1 MIPSPILKALSTI
14 RTRRVDHLLMGGQ
27 ACVLYGAAEF
37 SRDLDIALLPDPAN
51 LDRLSRA
58 LDDLVAEVIAV
69 PPFSHEH
76 LAEGLAVHF
85 RCTRPDVAGL
95 RIDVMT
101 RMRGVAP
108 FPDLWQRRTTF
119 ELGQETVD
127 ALSLP
132 DLIAAKKT
140 QRDKDWPMIRR
151 LVDVHYTTYREQ
163 PTAERMDF
171 WLRELR
177 TPEFLVE
184 AAGLPQEA
192 TGALSHTDVFEAAAQ
207 NRPLL
212 RTATSEG
219 LEGGALARA
228 LRAEEDAER
237 NADAAYWQPLR
248 ERLSRL
254 RREVRRSSKG

>member
-14 RTRRVDHLLMGGQ
+14 RTRQVDHLLMGGQ

-37 SRDLDIALLPDPAN
+37 SRDLDLVLLPNPLN
-51 LDRLSRA
+51 LDRLRA
-58 LDDLVAEVIAV
+58 ALGDLQAEVIAV
-69 PPFSHEH
+69 PPFHLEL

-85 RCTRPDVAGL
+85 RCAHPDVAGL

-108 FPDLWQRRTTF
+108 FPDLWKRRTTF
-119 ELGQETVD
+119 DFGEEKIDV
-127 ALSLP
+127 LSLP

-140 QRDKDWPMIRR
+140 QRDKYWPMIRR
-151 LVDVHYTTYREQ
+151 LVDVHYTTYRQE
-163 PTAERMDF
+163 PTADRVAF

-184 AAGLPQEA
+184 AARLPRTGTHTPSH
-192 TGALSHTDVFEAAAQ
+192 TGALEAATLD
-207 NRPLL
+207 RPLL
-212 RTATSEG
+212 RSATPAG
-219 LEGGALARA
+219 LESGALARA

-237 NADAAYWQPLR
+237 SADAEYWQPLR
-248 ERLSRL
+248 NKLALL
-254 RREVRRSSKG
+254 RRESRRSTKE

>member
-37 SRDLDIALLPDPAN
+37 SRDLDLALLPDPAN
-51 LDRLSRA
+51 LERLRDA
-58 LDDLVAEVIAV
+58 LDDLGAEVIAV
-69 PPFSHEH
+69 PPFRHEH

-85 RCTRPDVAGL
+85 RCAHPEVAGL
-95 RIDVMT
+95 RIDVMS

-108 FPDLWQRRTTF
+108 FHDLWRRRTTF
-119 ELGQETVD
+119 EFGVETVD
-127 ALSLP
+127 VMSLP

-163 PTAERMDF
+163 PTGERIDF

-177 TPEFLVE
+177 TPEFLEE
-184 AAGLPQEA
+184 AARAQA
-192 TGALSHTDVFEAAAQ
+192 GAIGAAARD
-207 NRPLL
+207 RPLL
-212 RTATSEG
+212 KTATRHG
-219 LEGGALARA
+219 LESGALARA

-237 NADAAYWQPLR
+237 SADAAYWQPLR
-248 ERLSRL
+248 EKLSRL
-254 RREVRRSSKG
+254 RRERSGPREPEA